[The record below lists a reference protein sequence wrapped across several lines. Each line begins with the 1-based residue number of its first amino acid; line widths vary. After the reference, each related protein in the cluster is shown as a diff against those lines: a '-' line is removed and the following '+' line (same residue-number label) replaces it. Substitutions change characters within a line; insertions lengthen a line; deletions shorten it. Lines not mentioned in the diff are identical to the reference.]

1 MGKWMEL
8 ENSVLGEEP
17 KAIYINTF
25 LFHMQIL
32 ASNFIF
38 IIYID

>member
-17 KAIYINTF
+17 KAIY
-25 LFHMQIL
+25 Q
-32 ASNFIF
+32 
-38 IIYID
+38 YISLSYADPSF